1 MNLLTNFYFFV
12 LLMQVTF
19 GHQWVSSNKTDTDGG
34 CYWVIMNVFILNA
47 LVSNL
52 AVVGLFERDP

>member
-19 GHQWVSSNKTDTDGG
+19 GHQWVSSNKTDIDGG
-34 CYWVIMNVFILNA
+34 FYWVWTRPNDITA
-47 LVSNL
+47 
-52 AVVGLFERDP
+52 DT